1 MSRAVSALLHVDHPD
16 PSVRLRARNALVI
29 VESIIVIGVL
39 SVFALAFI
47 PNGMLVS
54 SVAGSATLVFVG
66 AVVLLR
72 SGRVTAG
79 FCVFFAAFLGAFAAV
94 PLLGHDARLSA
105 VYCAMPVAVAGITL
119 NRRGVAAVT
128 AVAVLIA
135 VVGTSIY
142 PPTNPP
148 PKPFEIIVAALLLM
162 AIALTTS
169 LLGLEG
175 QRLETRRADELARSL
190 QSANA
195 ELEQRVADRT
205 QQLRLAHDRQEAL
218 VAELAEL
225 SLRDPLTGLHNR
237 RHADHELPR
246 LLAAADRYDHPLAM
260 AMADLDHFKLVND
273 DFNYTVGD
281 EVLRRFSGILARQAR
296 AADVVTRYGGEEFL
310 VAMPQTAIEQAL
322 VLCER
327 VRSEA
332 EAHPWH
338 EIAPGLRVTVSI
350 GVTDST
356 RSGGLVGLSTDAD
369 AALHRAKREGRNRVV
384 AFDGRAQEPPTRAD
398 PAPPPESP
406 LTG

>member
-1 MSRAVSALLHVDHPD
+1 VASRAVRALLRVDHPD
-16 PSVRLRARNALVI
+16 PAVRLRARNALII
-29 VESIIVIGVL
+29 VEPIIAIGAV
-39 SVFALAFI
+39 SVFVLAFI
-47 PNGMLVS
+47 PNGVLVAA
-54 SVAGSATLVFVG
+54 VAGCATLVFVG
-66 AVVLLR
+66 AALLLR
-72 SGRVTAG
+72 SGRVSPG
-79 FCVFFAAFLGAFAAV
+79 LWVFFVAFLGAFAAV
-94 PLLGHDARLSA
+94 PAIGHDARLSA

-128 AVAVLIA
+128 VAAVLIA
-135 VVGTSIY
+135 VVGTSVY
-142 PPTNPP
+142 PPTDPP
-148 PKPFEIIVAALLLM
+148 PKPFEVIIAALFLM
-162 AIALTTS
+162 AIGLTTS

-205 QQLRLAHDRQEAL
+205 QQLQFALDRQEAL

-225 SLRDPLTGLHNR
+225 TLRDPLTGLHNR

-273 DFNYTVGD
+273 DFSYNVGD
-281 EVLRRFSGILARQAR
+281 EVLRRFSAILAREAR

-327 VRSEA
+327 VRSEV
-332 EAHPWH
+332 ESHPWH
-338 EIAPGLRVTVSI
+338 EVAPGLRITVSI
-350 GVTDST
+350 GVTDSS
-356 RSGGLVGLSTDAD
+356 RSGGLVGLSADAD

-384 AFDGRAQEPPTRAD
+384 AFDGRSQGSETAA
-398 PAPPPESP
+398 A
-406 LTG
+406 G